1 MKEDRILRCGHNDP
15 WGYSSMCA
23 ALGLLETHLGTKS
36 TEVAKAASAERFI
49 SLHYRLVSNQQSPI
63 TNPLS
68 QHGTPIAGPGG
79 VGSGDAS
86 GRYGGYVKVRC
97 GVHLCLQF
105 MLTGAL
111 VLPFAVAFFGTASS
125 ILRGAGTRS
134 QLPLTSLQRIHRPA
148 QHLTLPQYTTHTT
161 SKRTRMDMHLP
172 AHRTCATASPS
183 QHPGSFQRETRARSC
198 PTRTLASR
206 AWGRISLTCGLTGR
220 RAAGL
225 SHKSLDVA
233 LTV

>member
-1 MKEDRILRCGHNDP
+1 MSNAQETISLIEKCIAMKEDRILRCGHNDP

-68 QHGTPIAGPGG
+68 QHGTPVAGPGG

-97 GVHLCLQF
+97 GVRMPAIHAHYSPLLHF
-105 MLTGAL
+105 S
-111 VLPFAVAFFGTASS
+111 FFSTASA
-125 ILRGAGTRS
+125 IYVG
-134 QLPLTSLQRIHRPA
+134 QR
-148 QHLTLPQYTTHTT
+148 Q
-161 SKRTRMDMHLP
+161 
-172 AHRTCATASPS
+172 
-183 QHPGSFQRETRARSC
+183 
-198 PTRTLASR
+198 
-206 AWGRISLTCGLTGR
+206 
-220 RAAGL
+220 
-225 SHKSLDVA
+225 
-233 LTV
+233 